1 MLLWNWKRWEDFWSM
16 RRMVTFRYKHLFE
29 QNQWTHIQVDISETT
44 HEKWIN
50 LCLLQH
56 QHQHLADIIM
66 NGSIFYTFLEILNGI
81 RSENIFH
88 WICWKA
94 LNYRDRTS
102 SYVQIII
109 KWDAH
114 WNRLKHMVWLLNVS
128 IYDSFNEQKHDI
140 YEDKWY

>member
-1 MLLWNWKRWEDFWSM
+1 MDSFI
-16 RRMVTFRYKHLFE
+16 YKL
-29 QNQWTHIQVDISETT
+29 ISEAT

-50 LCLLQH
+50 LCFL

-66 NGSIFYTFLEILNGI
+66 NGYIFYTFLEILNGI
-81 RSENIFH
+81 GSEYIFH

-94 LNYRDRTS
+94 LNYIERTS

-114 WNRLKHMVWLLNVS
+114 WIKLKHMVWLLNVS
-128 IYDSFNEQKHDI
+128 IYDSFNQEKNTIFLKINGTNWMEFSVQFIWDV
-140 YEDKWY
+140 YLNVFFSNE